1 MATDPFDD
9 RERVFGLVSQQFGT
23 ELAGVPTDL
32 VDEGEA
38 YVVRADLPGYRPDDV
53 DVSLRD
59 ARTLRITASRRE
71 DQPDGRYVR
80 HERRQHRRPDGLAPR
95 TRRGRGGDRRVRRWR
110 ADRPAREARHRQRRR
125 RYRHPCEL
133 IGGEQAGYV
142 PHTHGAGRDSAGG
155 GRPQA
160 EAGGIFL
167 FDGQLE

>member
-1 MATDPFDD
+1 MATDPFDEL
-9 RERVFGLVSQQFGT
+9 ERVFGLVSQQFGT

-80 HERRQHRRPDGLAPR
+80 HERRQH
-95 TRRGRGGDRRVRRWR
+95 T
-110 ADRPAREARHRQRRR
+110 ADRTVSLPE
-125 RYRHPCEL
+125 PVV
-133 IGGEQAGYV
+133 GGEATAEYDAGV
-142 PHTHGAGRDSAGG
+142 LIVRLAKPDTGSDDDDTDI
-155 GRPQA
+155 PVN
-160 EAGGIFL
+160 
-167 FDGQLE
+167 